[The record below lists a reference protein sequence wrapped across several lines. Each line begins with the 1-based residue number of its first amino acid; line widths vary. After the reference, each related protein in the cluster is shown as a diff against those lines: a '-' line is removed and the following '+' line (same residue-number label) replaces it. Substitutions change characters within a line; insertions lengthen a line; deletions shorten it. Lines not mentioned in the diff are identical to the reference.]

1 MNGTKTISGTLDIG
15 LEVDG
20 QLHRDFTLRLPT
32 VGDEIDVADDE
43 SVPDSGYRVALMGRC
58 MVTLGTL
65 TPEKITFELL
75 RQELNSDDFLQL
87 VRAADELK
95 KKRKAASESSTGSV
109 APASALAQVD
119 TQKPTS
125 APLVL

>member
-95 KKRKAASESSTGSV
+95 KSARPRAR
-109 APASALAQVD
+109 APRV
-119 TQKPTS
+119 
-125 APLVL
+125 PLRLPPPWLKWILRSRRPRP